1 MWNAPQPL
9 FHRLLLLLCATQC
22 IELGLAEL
30 FGRPMAFLLCLFG
43 GPLQLLLQ
51 RFEVCGSGLPVLAL
65 RRITFR
71 GITIGLRCALPVGRT
86 VAVRLLA
93 VAAGLIR

>member
-22 IELGLAEL
+22 IELGLAKL
-30 FGRPMAFLLCLFG
+30 FGRPMVLLLCLFG

-51 RFEVCGSGLPVLAL
+51 RFEVFGSGLPVLAL
-65 RRITFR
+65 RRIPFP
-71 GITIGLRCALPVGRT
+71 GITIGLRCALPVGRY
-86 VAVRLLA
+86 VSFRLLA
-93 VAAGLIR
+93 VTA